1 MTLVTMN
8 AEAIPAFASQTNMTC
23 ATCHFQ
29 HFPTL
34 NAFGR
39 SFKQGA
45 YTMVGGQSL
54 IQSDNLSLP
63 VALNASLVTKLR
75 YQKTN
80 GTDKAI
86 ATNTGD
92 LQLPDEA
99 ALIIGG
105 RGSEDV
111 GLLLEASLK
120 ESGADNALHEVELMV
135 AGLMGEKFSSFIEI
149 EAEDLNARGVET
161 GISSAALTC
170 NADEAAHLQVSWGSI
185 TWFDPYNSYS
195 NYLRMTR
202 GASAVYDQSF
212 GGADNGGKT
221 KSARQNITVYGWPS
235 PNFFYG
241 ISLSGDAGDAE
252 GEEGNTITTRVAFDV
267 MPSLT
272 VGALV
277 ISGTANASSIPD
289 TVGIVAGNPAVIPD
303 STTPERDYSRT
314 AIDLQSEVA
323 GFTFNAVFL
332 TAMDDNSGAT
342 AEVDND
348 AFYVQA
354 LYTVKDGAHVTWA
367 PLIRFDSYE
376 TGGGAV
382 DIDEITLSINYYFT
396 ENVRGMLELWDR
408 DSSAAGKDDDRI
420 TAQVIA
426 AF

>member
-1 MTLVTMN
+1 MYDMTLVTMN

-39 SFKQGA
+39 SFKQDA

-289 TVGIVAGNPAVIPD
+289 TVGIVAGNPAVIP
-303 STTPERDYSRT
+303 
-314 AIDLQSEVA
+314 
-323 GFTFNAVFL
+323 
-332 TAMDDNSGAT
+332 NSNG
-342 AEVDND
+342 
-348 AFYVQA
+348 
-354 LYTVKDGAHVTWA
+354 
-367 PLIRFDSYE
+367 
-376 TGGGAV
+376 
-382 DIDEITLSINYYFT
+382 
-396 ENVRGMLELWDR
+396 
-408 DSSAAGKDDDRI
+408 
-420 TAQVIA
+420 
-426 AF
+426 